1 MGNVWDRVEK
11 FGRKVGVVDPS
22 HSSTS
27 GITLAVSVQFS
38 TSGFIKWDKNVIGCR
53 SQSEECPE
61 LGLETKLSS

>member
-1 MGNVWDRVEK
+1 M
-11 FGRKVGVVDPS
+11 GVVDPS